1 MDEPARALDGATIKE
16 RAGVSQTVS
25 DTGISARMDDVA
37 GELLAVSAA
46 ARMLGVSSS
55 SLRAWAA
62 AGRVPHVRTAG
73 GHRRFARRELERWL
87 RERGGEPP
95 ATPTRTGE
103 LVPTRS
109 EPLPELAAALAA
121 RIGDVLAILE
131 EEVARVAGRRGRG
144 GAQRRARARDAVE
157 SLVEGLEQ
165 GDLGAPVPR
174 GRVGGLPA
182 WRERRPRRRPGH
194 RGARAPARG
203 RAVHARPPGRAARRA
218 PGARAG
224 ARPDG
229 DQGRGGLRRRRAIA
243 GACPWRLSEAMSR
256 ASGGGAA
263 TDPGCRSPTRRA
275 RSG

>member
-1 MDEPARALDGATIKE
+1 MDESARALDGATIKE

-25 DTGISARMDDVA
+25 DTGIAGRMDDVA

-165 GDLGAPVPR
+165 GDLGAPY
-174 GRVGGLPA
+174 
-182 WRERRPRRRPGH
+182 REAEWEGFRHG
-194 RGARAPARG
+194 
-203 RAVHARPPGRAARRA
+203 
-218 PGARAG
+218 
-224 ARPDG
+224 
-229 DQGRGGLRRRRAIA
+229 
-243 GACPWRLSEAMSR
+243 
-256 ASGGGAA
+256 ASGG
-263 TDPGCRSPTRRA
+263 PGDVPVTEALALRRA
-275 RSG
+275 VERCMRGHLAGRPDERRALERALDRMATKVAAGYADGVRSRVRARGG